1 MYKKYNYI
9 KHLNFLN
16 NTFQIYSTVFKKKPP
31 TNLLLQCFHD
41 KRQAYVS
48 PYFYSRPLPEFL
60 TILNLEQYRDQYLV
74 LHRTQGTA
82 VLFRR

>member
-48 PYFYSRPLPEFL
+48 LISIHDHCQSSSPF
-60 TILNLEQYRDQYLV
+60 
-74 LHRTQGTA
+74 
-82 VLFRR
+82 